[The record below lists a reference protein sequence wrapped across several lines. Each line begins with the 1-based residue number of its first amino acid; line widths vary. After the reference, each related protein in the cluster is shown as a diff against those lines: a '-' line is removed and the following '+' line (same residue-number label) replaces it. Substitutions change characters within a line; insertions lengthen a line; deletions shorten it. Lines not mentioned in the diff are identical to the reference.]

1 MKGSRNMYEKRMR
14 GVVIPTITPMMPDG
28 TVDEQS
34 VENFT
39 EYLIQAGA
47 NCLYPNGT
55 NGESLLLTA
64 EERDRIA
71 QIMVEKNDHRIA
83 AFIQC
88 GSMTTAETRAH
99 ALHSVKIG
107 ADGIGI
113 MSPAVFPMDEEA
125 LFNYYSEVV
134 SALPADFPVY
144 VYNIPGCTTNDVT
157 PRLLCRLM
165 EKFTNFVGIK
175 YSSPN
180 LIRVQD
186 YFNQINHDFDLL
198 IGCDSL
204 FLQCLVTG
212 GVGTVTGPGSIFHER
227 FTRLYRQYRDGDFQG
242 AIATQKQIV
251 KTDRDLAAIPGIPAL
266 KALLKMRG
274 VIRYD
279 NCRGPLRPLSKEE
292 YEVLERVLDQYYKEE
307 GL

>member
-1 MKGSRNMYEKRMR
+1 MYEKRMR

-28 TVDEQS
+28 TIDEQS
-34 VENFT
+34 VESFA
-39 EYLIQAGA
+39 EYLIQAGVD
-47 NCLYPNGT
+47 CLYPNGT

-64 EERDRIA
+64 EERDRVA
-71 QIMVEKNDHRIA
+71 EIMVKQNNHRIA

-107 ADGIGI
+107 ADGIGV
-113 MSPAVFPMDEEA
+113 MSPAFFPMDKES

-134 SALPADFPVY
+134 SALPSDFPVY
-144 VYNIPGCTTNDVT
+144 VYNIPGCTTSDVT
-157 PRLLCRLM
+157 PDLLCQLM
-165 EKFTNFVGIK
+165 ETFTNIVGIK

-180 LIRVQD
+180 LMRVED
-186 YFNQINHDFDLL
+186 YFDQGKKDFDLL

-204 FLQCLVTG
+204 FLQCLMTG

-227 FTRLYRQYRDGDFQG
+227 FTRLYRQVQEGDFEG
-242 AIATQKQIV
+242 AMQTQKQIV
-251 KTDRDLAAIPGIPAL
+251 RTDRELAAIPGIPAL

-274 VIRYD
+274 IIRYD
-279 NCRGPLRPLSKEE
+279 NCRGPLRPLRKDE
-292 YEVLERVLDQYYKEE
+292 YATLDRALNEYYKEE
-307 GL
+307 GI